1 MFNEVNS
8 ILEQKLPLFIVQ
20 VLVDRGNQ
28 TEAYYRLQAA
38 S

>member
-20 VLVDRGNQ
+20 VLVDRGKS
-28 TEAYYRLQAA
+28 TLW
-38 S
+38 